1 MIPEHHGRASRSVV
15 TAPIG
20 PVRGTMTPMSTIPAR
35 PVMVR
40 GVAGILGAGSWLA
53 MAAPALGHGP
63 TPAEPPTAAS
73 LLLGWTVEPL
83 PTLAIAV
90 SLIWWRWAVRRV
102 DRLHPNNPVPRQRT
116 WAFVLGM
123 TAIAF
128 ALLSGIE
135 AYDTTLFSVHMVQH
149 LLLAMVAAPLIAL
162 SAPITLFL
170 RVSSAATRRR
180 WILPVLHSRVVRVL
194 AFPVVAWI
202 IFAGVMWV
210 SHFSALFDAALEDPF
225 IHDLEHVLF
234 LASGLLFWWP
244 AVALDPAPWRMPH
257 PLRALYVFLQMP
269 QNTFLAVVIL
279 GATGVLYPHYA
290 TNVRPWGPT
299 PLEDQQTAAGIM
311 WLVGDVIFLIAI
323 LAILY
328 GWMRSEARDAA
339 RSDRRAAAELGEIRI
354 REARLAE
361 RLAREREDAQSGSGA
376 SR

>member
-1 MIPEHHGRASRSVV
+1 
-15 TAPIG
+15 
-20 PVRGTMTPMSTIPAR
+20 MSAVAFRPSPAR
-35 PVMVR
+35 TSAAVV
-40 GVAGILGAGSWLA
+40 GALSWLA
-53 MAAPALGHGP
+53 AAAPVVGHGP

-83 PTLAIAV
+83 PTLAIAA

-102 DRLHPNNPVPRQRT
+102 DRLHPDNPVPRRRT
-116 WAFVLGM
+116 WAFVLGL

-162 SAPITLFL
+162 SAPITLIL
-170 RVSSAATRRR
+170 RVSSPATRRR
-180 WILPVLHSRVVRVL
+180 WILPVLHSRIVRIL

-210 SHFSALFDAALEDPF
+210 SHFSALFDAALEDPL

-279 GATGVLYPHYA
+279 GATSVLYPHYA

-311 WLVGDVIFLIAI
+311 WLAGDVIFLIAI

-339 RSDRRAAAELGEIRI
+339 RSDRRAAAELGEIRV

-361 RLAREREDAQSGSGA
+361 RLARERDEAQSGSGA